1 MVTPTAE
8 QLNEFRVGFD
18 RLYGLELVDISDGEV
33 RARVQLRE
41 ELKQPMGLLHGGVY
55 ASIAESMASL
65 ATALGVLEQGEAAM
79 GLSNSTSFLRPVT
92 EGAVHAHATRL
103 HRGRTTW
110 VWDVR
115 FSDDAGSTVR
125 GDADDDRRAPRAGG
139 LRRATPPS
147 GLPGPPASAHS
158 RVETIVSAGRA
169 AGVGIWPG
177 RGSRQSPCR
186 AAARGSGAPG
196 CADVVD
202 RHDRLRR
209 RRAPGGD
216 SLA

>member
-1 MVTPTAE
+1 MATPSAE

-55 ASIAESMASL
+55 ASIAESLASL
-65 ATALGVLEQGEAAM
+65 ATAAGVLEHGEAAM

-110 VWDVR
+110 VRDVR
-115 FSDDAGSTVR
+115 FSDDAGHLCAVTRMTIAVR
-125 GDADDDRRAPRAGG
+125 PAP
-139 LRRATPPS
+139 
-147 GLPGPPASAHS
+147 
-158 RVETIVSAGRA
+158 A
-169 AGVGIWPG
+169 A
-177 RGSRQSPCR
+177 
-186 AAARGSGAPG
+186 
-196 CADVVD
+196 
-202 RHDRLRR
+202 
-209 RRAPGGD
+209 
-216 SLA
+216 